1 MEMIILILVI
11 CILITTIIQKK
22 NYKAFIEAYKGS
34 ILLPILAPYS
44 LFLVDKLDLYRKFPS
59 IVAPVHQKMII
70 LRGSRL
76 SQTFT
81 RIHLAKIVT
90 VFTICALVTFAAFV
104 SVESGDYTL
113 PIFCV
118 VMTVILVYAQMKE
131 LDTKVRKRKESILLE
146 LPEFTNKLILLV
158 NAGETVQ
165 GAINKSVQQNMN
177 RIYDSPLY
185 YELNEAM
192 NKLQSNSSFQDT
204 MKDFSQRCGIQE
216 VSVLTTTI
224 MMNYRRGGKQL
235 AESLKDLSKSL
246 WDKRKTLTR
255 IKGEEASSKL
265 IFPMIFVFAAVLLV
279 IIYPAITMFNF

>member
-1 MEMIILILVI
+1 MEMIILILVT
-11 CILITTIIQKK
+11 CILITAVLQKK
-22 NYKAFIEAYKGS
+22 NYRTFIETYRS
-34 ILLPILAPYS
+34 NILLPVLAPYS
-44 LFLVDKLDLYRKFPS
+44 LFLVDKLDLYRRFPT

-76 SQTFT
+76 SQIFT

-104 SVESGDYTL
+104 SVEAGDYTL

-118 VMTVILVYAQMKE
+118 FMTVILVYAQMKE
-131 LDTKVRKRKESILLE
+131 LDTKVKKRKESILLE

-165 GAINKSVQQNMN
+165 GAINKSVQQNIN

-192 NKLQSNSSFQDT
+192 NKLQSNSSFQDA

-224 MMNYRRGGKQL
+224 MMNYRKGGKQL